1 MRSGRRESSSARPT
15 GATISTKRG
24 SFEHLT
30 PRDLS
35 NQLPVLDVDLM
46 GMVEASVRWEEHR
59 ILLVIMKAAKIMTDI
74 INNLLSGGRSKESF

>member
-1 MRSGRRESSSARPT
+1 MRSGRRESSSARPR
-15 GATISTKRG
+15 GATISTKKG
-24 SFEHLT
+24 SFEHLN

-59 ILLVIMKAAKIMTDI
+59 IPLIIMKAAEIMTDI
-74 INNLLSGGRSKESF
+74 DFNNLL

>member
-1 MRSGRRESSSARPT
+1 MRSGRRESSSARPA
-15 GATISTKRG
+15 GATIATKKR
-24 SFEHLT
+24 SFEHIA

-59 ILLVIMKAAKIMTDI
+59 ILLIIMKAAKIMTD
-74 INNLLSGGRSKESF
+74 NDYNSLL

>member
-1 MRSGRRESSSARPT
+1 M
-15 GATISTKRG
+15 
-24 SFEHLT
+24 
-30 PRDLS
+30 S

-46 GMVEASVRWEEHR
+46 GMVEASVRWEEQR

>member
-15 GATISTKRG
+15 GATISTKKG

-46 GMVEASVRWEEHR
+46 GMVEASVRWEEHT
-59 ILLVIMKAAKIMTDI
+59 ILLIIMKAAKIMTD
-74 INNLLSGGRSKESF
+74 NDYNSLL